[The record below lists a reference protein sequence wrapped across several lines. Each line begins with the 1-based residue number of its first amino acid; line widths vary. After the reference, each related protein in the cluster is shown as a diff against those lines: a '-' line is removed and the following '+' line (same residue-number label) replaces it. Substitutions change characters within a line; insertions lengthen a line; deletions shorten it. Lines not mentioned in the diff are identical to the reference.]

1 MRWSAGLCGS
11 KVAFNGIDLRGPSPK
26 DQMIP
31 SVRPLKWQLEQ
42 ACQPSLE
49 SRSMV
54 EPVVP
59 AGRLKL
65 PREEKNIS
73 APTAITSSGD
83 PGAASLVVRIVLMTL
98 SFCRLTTL
106 TLRDTKLLT

>member
-1 MRWSAGLCGS
+1 M
-11 KVAFNGIDLRGPSPK
+11 
-26 DQMIP
+26 
-31 SVRPLKWQLEQ
+31 
-42 ACQPSLE
+42 
-49 SRSMV
+49 
-54 EPVVP
+54 P

-83 PGAASLVVRIVLMTL
+83 PGAGSLVVRIVLMTW

-106 TLRDTKLLT
+106 TLRETKLFT